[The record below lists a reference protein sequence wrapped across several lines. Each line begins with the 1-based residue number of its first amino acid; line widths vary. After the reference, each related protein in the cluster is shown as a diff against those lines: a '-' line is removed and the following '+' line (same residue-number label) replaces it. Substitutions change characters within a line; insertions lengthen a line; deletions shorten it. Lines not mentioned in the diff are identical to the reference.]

1 MIALVL
7 LAALGGIDSLGP
19 ITVGPMRLKAPV
31 NWSME
36 VTEDGTKSWTS
47 PDQKGAMSFYSGS
60 LEKVRPPKACVD
72 ALVSAVGLDGF
83 EFAPVA
89 AQPAAKKVTNDF
101 IGTKPEDKT
110 EENRVITTTIL
121 GCDGKTKWLLTFTS
135 RKSQAARF
143 GPILRRVLESVSYGK

>member
-1 MIALVL
+1 MIAFALLVT
-7 LAALGGIDSLGP
+7 LGGIDSLASV
-19 ITVGPMRLKAPV
+19 TVGPMKLKAPMK
-31 NWSME
+31 WSME
-36 VTEDGTKSWTS
+36 VTQDGTKSWTS

-83 EFAPVA
+83 EFTPIA

-101 IGTKPEDKT
+101 IGDKKEDKT

-135 RKSQAARF
+135 RKSQVARF
-143 GPILRRVLESVSYGK
+143 GPILRRVLESISYGK